1 MTKNERFFFF
11 LGGGINCRQRIE
23 NKSFHDDV
31 QELIRDESGPDY
43 LSFFFFFF
51 SGRWHKLCRQR
62 IEKKSTHD
70 SRLSTIKICLS
81 RQRERDN
88 ALRLNST
95 TP

>member
-43 LSFFFFFF
+43 LSFFFFFLVGGIN
-51 SGRWHKLCRQR
+51 SAVKELRRNLLMTPDYLR
-62 IEKKSTHD
+62 
-70 SRLSTIKICLS
+70 SRFVY
-81 RQRERDN
+81 RDN
-88 ALRLNST
+88 VKGT
-95 TP
+95 TL